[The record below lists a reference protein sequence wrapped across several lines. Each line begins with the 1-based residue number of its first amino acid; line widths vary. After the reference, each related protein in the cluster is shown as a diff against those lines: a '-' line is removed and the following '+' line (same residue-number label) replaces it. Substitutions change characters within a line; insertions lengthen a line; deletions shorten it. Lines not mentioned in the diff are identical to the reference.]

1 VPSQAPPPT
10 SHPHQPARMPP
21 YTPSPA
27 MHGYYQPMP
36 ANPSNPPTNADF
48 YNPSMGYTPPYP
60 AYYGAPGSSSSYQAG
75 YQMGKPAAQYP
86 PAQGNPP
93 QQASFSGQGYVNP
106 QAGYNPQ
113 GQAYSAQQG
122 QGQYTAPS
130 GQGYSNPNYQY
141 YIGNNPP
148 K

>member
-36 ANPSNPPTNADF
+36 ANPSNPPTKTDF

-60 AYYGAPGSSSSYQAG
+60 AYYSAPGSSSSYQAG

-93 QQASFSGQGYVNP
+93 QQSGLLQWARLLQPSSRLQSSGPVHCVIRP
-106 QAGYNPQ
+106 GL
-113 GQAYSAQQG
+113 QQSKLPVLHW
-122 QGQYTAPS
+122 QQSPELISTT
-130 GQGYSNPNYQY
+130 
-141 YIGNNPP
+141 
-148 K
+148 